1 MHSFPNLKPARCFM
15 SISNHFFWPAY
26 RFLRRQIRWSGIPI
40 SLRIFQFVLIHTVK
54 GFSVSMKQKEMSF
67 WNSLASS
74 MIQQMLAISS
84 SPVISKPSLY
94 IWKFS
99 VHVLLKPSLTD
110 FEHYLASMWSE
121 CNCTIIWTFFG
132 TALLWDWN
140 ENWPFP
146 LQGPLLGFQFAGIL
160 NAALSQHHLSGFEIA
175 QLEFRHLH

>member
-1 MHSFPNLKPARCFM
+1 MHSFPNLKPTHC
-15 SISNHFFWPAY
+15 SKSNSNCCFWPAY

-40 SLRIFQFVLIHTVK
+40 SLRIFQLVLIHTVK

-67 WNSLASS
+67 WNSIASS
-74 MIQQMLAISS
+74 MIQRMLAVSS
-84 SPVISKPSLY
+84 SSVFSKPNLY

-121 CNCTIIWTFFG
+121 CNCTIVWIFFD

-146 LQGPLLGFQFAGIL
+146 LQWPLLSFQFAGIL
-160 NAALSQHHLSGFEIA
+160 SVAL
-175 QLEFRHLH
+175 